1 MNTTNK
7 IQQMFYI
14 EDSNVVFQD
23 CKFLDNTQN
32 NKRLFTIAT
41 NSNVSITDCAF
52 NGNLN
57 IESNTELFYI
67 ESIQVKSSKDNK
79 TVYKKNTS
87 VPQDPIDPSITKI
100 YKCIIELDLSINS

>member
-1 MNTTNK
+1 MNCAL
-7 IQQMFYI
+7 IQQ
-14 EDSNVVFQD
+14 EELRKDSIGI
-23 CKFLDNTQN
+23 LTQAIN
-32 NKRLFTIAT
+32 QLA
-41 NSNVSITDCAF
+41 IT
-52 NGNLN
+52 LP
-57 IESNTELFYI
+57 I